1 MGKDYYSILN
11 VNKDANQETIKNSYV
26 KKVIDA
32 QFSGNMSSN

>member
-11 VNKDANQETIKNSYV
+11 VNKDADQQTIKNAYV

-32 QFSGNMSSN
+32 